1 MNEIA
6 ALVAATLAAGTPLLL
21 AAIGIVIS
29 ERSGVVN
36 LGIEGIML
44 VAAVAGF
51 GAAHATGLP
60 ELGFGAGA
68 LAGAALALLF
78 ATLALGLLTNQYA
91 TGLALAL
98 FGAGLSAFLGQPL
111 QGESLPARGP
121 EGIPL
126 LRDLPMVGP
135 ALFAQHWLVYFAL
148 LLVVA
153 VAWFL
158 HRTRA
163 GLVLRAVGESPEAA
177 HALGHPVRRIRFAA
191 LAFGGA
197 CAGLAGAY
205 LSIVYTPLW
214 SEGMVAGR
222 GWIALALVTF
232 ATWRPGPRAA
242 RRVSVRRRDDAA
254 VLPAGYRCGDSEPAA
269 GDVAVSRHDRR
280 ARADLAQSALDPPEH
295 AGFIGQGVQ
304 SQRVVAAFCQRRS
317 SASAAHPR

>member
-6 ALVAATLAAGTPLLL
+6 ALIAATLAAGTPLLL

-60 ELGFGAGA
+60 VIGFGAGA

-177 HALGHPVRRIRFAA
+177 HALGHSVRRIRFAA

-232 ATWRPGPRAA
+232 ATWRPGRVLLGAYLFGGVTMLQFFLQGSGVEIPSQLLAMSPYLATIVVLALISRNPRWI
-242 RRVSVRRRDDAA
+242 R
-254 VLPAGYRCGDSEPAA
+254 LNMPASLGK
-269 GDVAVSRHDRR
+269 
-280 ARADLAQSALDPPEH
+280 
-295 AGFIGQGVQ
+295 
-304 SQRVVAAFCQRRS
+304 AFNPN
-317 SASAAHPR
+317 A

>member
-1 MNEIA
+1 MNEVA
-6 ALVAATLAAGTPLLL
+6 ALAAATLAAGTPLLL

-68 LAGAALALLF
+68 LAGAALAVVF

-111 QGESLPARGP
+111 QGESLPSRGP
-121 EGIPL
+121 DGFAL
-126 LRDLPMVGP
+126 LRDIPVVGP

-148 LLVVA
+148 VLVVA

-232 ATWRPGPRAA
+232 ATWRPGRVLLGAYLFGGVTMLQFFLQGTGAEIPSQLLAMSPYLATIVVLALISRNPRWI
-242 RRVSVRRRDDAA
+242 RMNM
-254 VLPAGYRCGDSEPAA
+254 PASLGK
-269 GDVAVSRHDRR
+269 
-280 ARADLAQSALDPPEH
+280 
-295 AGFIGQGVQ
+295 
-304 SQRVVAAFCQRRS
+304 AFN
-317 SASAAHPR
+317 PNG